1 MSTKSDR
8 NMLPLEVKKYHTD
21 DRILEEPDNVEEVLL
36 QSAMEELMMESE
48 IESSTED
55 SEPEIMVQV
64 PEETQKNQQKK
75 TKQKQITDFFPS
87 QK

>member
-8 NMLPLEVKKYHTD
+8 NTEKVTIMKGWDKTRLTEGIDFD

-36 QSAMEELMMESE
+36 QSAMEKLMMESE

-75 TKQKQITDFFPS
+75 IK
-87 QK
+87 